1 MPLHLAA
8 KNRTEAVKTLI
19 TAGADVNA
27 RNNNGETPLHCAVYE
42 GSHKKEAIKIL
53 IAAGADVNMKGNDGI
68 TPLQM
73 AIKED
78 NPEIAEILRE
88 AGAKEQS

>member
-1 MPLHLAA
+1 MLELLIDAGEDANA
-8 KNRTEAVKTLI
+8 KDN
-19 TAGADVNA
+19 DNH
-27 RNNNGETPLHCAVYE
+27 TPLHCAVYE

-78 NPEIAEILRE
+78 NTEIAEILRE